1 MKKAALV
8 FLGNPTYDARCVN
21 MVSSLIQHDYKV
33 TIYNAHLSQARGPNI
48 IYKKIYSTSI
58 PYLKYAC
65 WFLLVYIIVNTKK
78 QYDVIIASD
87 LYSLFPLGLTK
98 QSNLVYDCREI
109 YTQLSVHR
117 GNKFKNYLLYVLEKM
132 CFKKIKKIIVTAKSD
147 QKYLEKLYPSNLAHY
162 KIIYNFPQSKLIQKK
177 SSYFQHRYKIQNN
190 QMILLYQGVI
200 QKNRGILQLIKIV
213 KNTKNTVGVIVGS
226 GRYLGYLKNF
236 VAKHDL
242 TNRIMFHP
250 PMPYAELLKATSSAH
265 VGVALIMPVG
275 TSNQLALPNKLFEY
289 ALAEIPVLGSNIFN
303 MRKYI
308 EKYNLGWATNPLCL
322 STQTSIIKLY
332 QKKIK
337 TSSFGINS
345 ELMKNLTWEYQEKS
359 FIKFIAHV

>member
-1 MKKAALV
+1 
-8 FLGNPTYDARCVN
+8 
-21 MVSSLIQHDYKV
+21 
-33 TIYNAHLSQARGPNI
+33 
-48 IYKKIYSTSI
+48 
-58 PYLKYAC
+58 
-65 WFLLVYIIVNTKK
+65 
-78 QYDVIIASD
+78 
-87 LYSLFPLGLTK
+87 
-98 QSNLVYDCREI
+98 
-109 YTQLSVHR
+109 
-117 GNKFKNYLLYVLEKM
+117 
-132 CFKKIKKIIVTAKSD
+132 
-147 QKYLEKLYPSNLAHY
+147 
-162 KIIYNFPQSKLIQKK
+162 
-177 SSYFQHRYKIQNN
+177 
-190 QMILLYQGVI
+190 
-200 QKNRGILQLIKIV
+200 
-213 KNTKNTVGVIVGS
+213 
-226 GRYLGYLKNF
+226 
-236 VAKHDL
+236 
-242 TNRIMFHP
+242 
-250 PMPYAELLKATSSAH
+250 LLKATSSAH